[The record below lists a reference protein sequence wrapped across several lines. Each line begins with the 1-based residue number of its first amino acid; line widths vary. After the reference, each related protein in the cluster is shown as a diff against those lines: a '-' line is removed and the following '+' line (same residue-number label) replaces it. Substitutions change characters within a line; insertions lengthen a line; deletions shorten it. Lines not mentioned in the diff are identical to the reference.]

1 MNNCI
6 VTSVSVLCVIF
17 SAIQT
22 AFAQGPLTPPGAP
35 APTMKT
41 LQQVEPRT
49 PISSAPYTITASGS
63 YYLTTNQALGSISPA
78 IVVLAS
84 NVTID
89 LNGFTIGGTNVE
101 DVSAIK
107 VLSSGSVN
115 LTVRNGSVINCLNAI
130 DATNATT
137 CLIED
142 VSCYFIYNN
151 AVAVGPGSVV
161 RNCTVRTAAASGGG
175 NGILTGD
182 GSIVEHCALFND
194 TGLHNGHAISVGGNC
209 LVDSCVA
216 SNFFLGI
223 VTGNGCTIKACNASF
238 QSGFGIQAGSGCT
251 IHSCTVYGNGDYG
264 ILTGDSCT
272 VQGCTAVTNEYDGIV
287 VTSYCSVI
295 NNTADGNGNTGGAGT
310 DGGIQATGNGNRIDS
325 NHTFANNCDGI
336 LVSATASN
344 NVVIRNTSNY
354 NAGFQFRVPGIPT
367 QPPAG
372 ANIVGN
378 IVTDATNANANA
390 WANFQ

>member
-1 MNNCI
+1 MNNRI
-6 VTSVSVLCVIF
+6 VSSLCALCAIL
-17 SAIQT
+17 SAVQT
-22 AFAQGPLTPPGAP
+22 ASAQGSLTPPGAP

-63 YYLTTNQALGSISPA
+63 YYLTTNLVLGSFSPA

-84 NVTID
+84 SVTID
-89 LNGFTIGGTNVE
+89 LNGFTVVATNLEGG
-101 DVSAIK
+101 SAIK
-107 VLSSGSVN
+107 VPSSGSVN
-115 LTVRNGSVINCLNAI
+115 LTIRNGSVNNFLNAI
-130 DATNATT
+130 DATNAST
-137 CLIED
+137 CLIEN
-142 VSCYFIYNN
+142 VSCYLIYYN

-182 GSIVEHCALFND
+182 SSVIEHCALFND
-194 TGLHNGHAISVGGNC
+194 TGLYNGNAISVGGNC
-209 LVDSCVA
+209 QVDSCVV
-216 SNFFLGI
+216 SNFFSGI
-223 VTGNGCTIKACNASF
+223 VTGSGCTINACNASF
-238 QSGFGIQAGSGCT
+238 QNYTGIQAGSGCT
-251 IHSCTVYGNGDYG
+251 IHSCTVYGNGLG

-272 VQGCTAVTNEYDGIV
+272 VQGCTAVTNVYDGIV

-295 NNTADGNGNTGGAGT
+295 NNTADGNGNAGGGGT
-310 DGGIQATGNGNRIDS
+310 EGGIQATGNGNRIDS

-344 NVVIRNTSNY
+344 NVIIRNTSNY

-372 ANIVGN
+372 ANIVGPV
-378 IVTDATNANANA
+378 VTDATNANANA